1 MKRFSEFMIS
11 KAGLAKSQFDVLARS
26 LSIKSLSKGEVL
38 LRPGSM
44 GPEILFVEKGL
55 LRQYS
60 VDAMGKERVL
70 HFAPENWFMSDRGAA
85 YFDLPAEY
93 FISAVE
99 KTVVICM
106 DRDFIAKASSASGQF
121 RAFNEKALHNH
132 IRHLQWRIAQLLSA
146 SAQDR
151 YLEFIRIYPGL
162 AQRAPQWMIAS
173 YLGIT
178 PEGLSRVRKSLSRSR
193 SRPAAVPP
201 KS

>member
-1 MKRFSEFMIS
+1 MKRFSEFLS
-11 KAGLAKSQFDVLARS
+11 AKAGLTRTQFDVLAPS
-26 LSIKSLSKGEVL
+26 LVIRTFSKGEAL

-44 GPEILFVEKGL
+44 GREIFFVEQGL
-55 LRQYS
+55 IRQYS
-60 VDAMGKERVL
+60 VDATGKERVL
-70 HFAPENWFMSDRGAA
+70 HFAPENWIMSDRGAA

-99 KTVVICM
+99 KTEVICM
-106 DRDFIAKASSASGQF
+106 DREFLEKASSASSVF

-132 IRHLQWRIAQLLSA
+132 IRHLQWRIAQLLGA
-146 SAQDR
+146 SARER
-151 YLEFIRIYPGL
+151 YLDFIRIYPGL

-193 SRPAAVPP
+193 SRPAAGPR